1 MRRDGNNTTGNEVE
15 TPAWPYRDCYNLN
28 YPKRG
33 LALVFAMKSFSG
45 RAGKRGSAKKDLTNM
60 KNTFTD
66 LGFRV
71 KPYLNLKT
79 EKMREKLEKGDYIF
93 SRHLHYF

>member
-1 MRRDGNNTTGNEVE
+1 MAEKGRVEAVGAETDEPDGGFRSMVASGMKQARKLLLRRDGNNTTGNEVE

-45 RAGKRGSAKKDLTNM
+45 
-60 KNTFTD
+60 
-66 LGFRV
+66 
-71 KPYLNLKT
+71 
-79 EKMREKLEKGDYIF
+79 
-93 SRHLHYF
+93 